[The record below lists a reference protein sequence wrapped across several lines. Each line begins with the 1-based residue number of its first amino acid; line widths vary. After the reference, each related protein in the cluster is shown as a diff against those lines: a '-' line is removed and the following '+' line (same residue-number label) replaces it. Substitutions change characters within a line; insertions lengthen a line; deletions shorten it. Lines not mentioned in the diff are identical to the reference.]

1 MNLFKT
7 KKQAEREARRIAE
20 FYTETVVVLKHYDGY
35 EIEMYPEW
43 ANTDR
48 DPILFI
54 DPQPNF

>member
-54 DPQPNF
+54 DPHPNF

>member
-7 KKQAEREARRIAE
+7 KKQAEREAQRIAE
-20 FYTETVVVLKHYDGY
+20 FYTETVVVLKHYDGF

-48 DPILFI
+48 DPLLFI
-54 DPQPNF
+54 DPRPDF